1 MWAILM
7 SCAAARPLAPASA
20 AAASKVVMRFM
31 LFPPGC
37 IAKNSFG
44 AELRLRSAP
53 HRDGELHVLALP
65 LDLHLC
71 GRARREAGDQIE
83 HALRIGDR
91 AALDRN
97 EHVAGLGA
105 ALVGRPAVPHA
116 VDDGA
121 VAGTELLP
129 DG

>member
-20 AAASKVVMRFM
+20 AAASKMVIRFM

-44 AELRLRSAP
+44 AELRLRPAP
-53 HRDGELHVLALP
+53 HRDGQLHVLALP
-65 LDLHLC
+65 LDLHFG
-71 GRARREAGDQIE
+71 GRARRKAGDEIE
-83 HALRIGDR
+83 HALRIGNR
-91 AALDRN
+91 ATLDRN

-105 ALVGRPAVPHA
+105 ALFGRAAVQHA
-116 VDDGA
+116 VDDGT
-121 VAGTELLP
+121 V
-129 DG
+129 